1 LTELATTLTTLAEA
15 QTGLQLSPTD
25 LCFIVALRAR
35 ADQGGLTAFEEES
48 LVDVFAQVIALVE
61 PGAEALRLRATSAI
75 RRLREQRLLTRIDGA
90 GIVRAGEY
98 ALTRLADA
106 LAEFFLAE
114 ETLTR
119 ESLVILSQTLVAQLL
134 EIKAQALTAPPE
146 NWRPKVI
153 QPLRITAGDLLA
165 GIERRQR
172 GLDLSQE
179 HIRENIADLLRN
191 DWFSAIEACENLLEE
206 TATTLRE
213 LNDILLRDTATLQTL
228 LQDIG
233 EIARESDSAEG
244 QRAAQQLGEQVDR
257 VAAWGSSRQRAWSDY
272 YRYVQRFLRDV
283 VRLDPGRALSQRLR
297 DQLRHHCDRP
307 FHLTCAEVVPF
318 PLLRVPDL
326 RSERPIVSRPA
337 QSPEELAPPIEDVP
351 PEVVPYPLDA
361 RTREL
366 LSKRPETLASV
377 VRVIVGELPP
387 DEHFRQIGRI
397 VAICG
402 TETQLSRSHI
412 RPWQAVGGGLEIEDW
427 TFAWRKRR

>member
-1 LTELATTLTTLAEA
+1 MTELAKTLTTLSEA

-48 LVDVFAQVIALVE
+48 LVDVFAQVLALVE
-61 PGAEALRLRATSAI
+61 PSADTIRLRATSAI

-90 GIVRAGEY
+90 GLVRAGEY

-119 ESLVILSQTLVAQLL
+119 ESLVILTQTLVAQLL
-134 EIKAQALTAPPE
+134 EIKAQALTSPPE
-146 NWRPKVI
+146 MWRPKVI
-153 QPLRITAGDLLA
+153 QPLRITAGDLLG

-172 GLDLSQE
+172 GLDFSQE
-179 HIRENIADLLRN
+179 HIREKIADLLRN
-191 DWFSAIEACENLLEE
+191 DWFSAIEACEALLEE

-213 LNDILLRDTATLQTL
+213 LNDILLRDSATLQTL

-233 EIARESDSAEG
+233 EIARESDNVEG
-244 QRAAQQLGEQVDR
+244 QRATSQLGEQVDR

-283 VRLDPGRALSQRLR
+283 VRLDPARALSQRLR
-297 DQLRHHCDRP
+297 DQLRGFGDRP
-307 FHLTCAEVVPF
+307 FRLTCSEGVPL
-318 PLLRVPDL
+318 PLLRVPEL
-326 RSERPIVSRPA
+326 REERPVVSRPIEDHEP
-337 QSPEELAPPIEDVP
+337 QIEDVP
-351 PEVVPYPLDA
+351 PEIAPYPLDA
-361 RTREL
+361 RAREL
-366 LSKRPETLASV
+366 LSKKPENLAAV
-377 VRVIVGELPP
+377 VRVILGELPN

-397 VAICG
+397 AAICG
-402 TETQLSRSHI
+402 TETQLEKAHE
-412 RPWQAVGGGLEIEDW
+412 RPWTEVGNGLEIEDW
-427 TFAWRKRR
+427 TFKWRKRR